1 VEPDPV
7 VGIAHLLSSTD
18 RRLIRSGSGRAE
30 LSFGS
35 TVSEKPGNAG
45 WRLLEHYP
53 MNTANLQ
60 LEGLYLAIASIN
72 SALVR
77 KGLLTVE
84 EVDMALRRAEA
95 NAIGEDRLTEDLSP
109 ANRDAVCFPIR
120 LLQIANNSQAAG
132 DVPQFSELAR
142 LVGET
147 KRPYNDQM

>member
-1 VEPDPV
+1 
-7 VGIAHLLSSTD
+7 
-18 RRLIRSGSGRAE
+18 
-30 LSFGS
+30 
-35 TVSEKPGNAG
+35 
-45 WRLLEHYP
+45 

-84 EVDMALRRAEA
+84 EIDMALRRAEA
-95 NAIGEDRLTEDLSP
+95 NASGEDRLTEDLSP

-120 LLQIANNSQAAG
+120 LLQIANNSQAEG
-132 DVPQFSELAR
+132 EIPQFSELAR

>member
-1 VEPDPV
+1 M
-7 VGIAHLLSSTD
+7 T
-18 RRLIRSGSGRAE
+18 
-30 LSFGS
+30 
-35 TVSEKPGNAG
+35 
-45 WRLLEHYP
+45 

-84 EVDMALRRAEA
+84 EIDTALRRAEA
-95 NAIGEDRLTEDLSP
+95 NAVGEDRLTEDLSP

-120 LLQIANNSQAAG
+120 LLQLANNSQSEG
-132 DVPQFSELAR
+132 EIPQFSELAR